1 MLTTGMDESMQDGEA
16 ELGRRDGADR
26 PVDGRLYSLRTQAL
40 IVWVTRTLP
49 PYEDH
54 ILDIIRGVTVT
65 SLVTEV
71 REKGS
76 EVSDVVGLLL

>member
-16 ELGRRDGADR
+16 ELGQQDAADR
-26 PVDGRLYSLRTQAL
+26 HVDRRLYSLRTQAL
-40 IVWVTRTLP
+40 IVWVTQILP
-49 PYEDH
+49 PSEDH
-54 ILDIIRGVTVT
+54 ILDIIHGVTVT

-76 EVSDVVGLLL
+76 EVPDVVGLLL